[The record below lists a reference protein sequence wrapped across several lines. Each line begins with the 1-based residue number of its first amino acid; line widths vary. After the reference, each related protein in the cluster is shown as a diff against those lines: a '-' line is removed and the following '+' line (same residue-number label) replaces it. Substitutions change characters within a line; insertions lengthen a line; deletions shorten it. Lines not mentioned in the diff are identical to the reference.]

1 MSSNDRPWF
10 KFFPRDWLSDEKV
23 RALSFFARG
32 VYVEI
37 LSLLWNTSSCEL
49 PADIERLSK
58 RVGLPAEEFQKA
70 WDEIQFPGEEILKIK
85 RGKIRSSRLFSQKVE
100 LEAISD
106 TRRKAA
112 KVRWGKGLDANALQ
126 PDMQKHAIT
135 EPDTEAEA
143 ETDIEKEQNAATAA
157 DPAGSVFSNQKK
169 SNHYSKI
176 VGKYVAEI
184 DAVSL
189 EVSRRFSQKKMNPFQ
204 FAQRAANENQ
214 HPQAIIDSLR
224 AVVEQKVKQPW
235 AYARAVL
242 KTKSQ
247 NYREQEFQAE
257 AAAFKETYTAPKKL
271 KAILATIGKEPKK

>member
-1 MSSNDRPWF
+1 MKWF
-10 KFFPRDWLSDEKV
+10 KHISDSLDDPFIFDLMDRFGDFGYLGFFGILEIYAREFKAVDGWLLDVSLKFVAEKLHKKTV
-23 RALSFFARG
+23 KQTTN
-32 VYVEI
+32 
-37 LSLLWNTSSCEL
+37 LL
-49 PADIERLSK
+49 
-58 RVGLPAEEFQKA
+58 Q
-70 WDEIQFPGEEILKIK
+70 
-85 RGKIRSSRLFSQKVE
+85 SRLIQKKWRVKIDGDRLQLFIPKFWELLDESTKKKLRERASFSGN
-100 LEAISD
+100 L
-106 TRRKAA
+106 
-112 KVRWGKGLDANALQ
+112 
-126 PDMQKHAIT
+126 P
-135 EPDTEAEA
+135 
-143 ETDIEKEQNAATAA
+143 ETFRNDPPTDRDRDRDRDKRTNPAATAA
-157 DPAGSVFSNQKK
+157 PDGVPFPDKK
-169 SNHYSKI
+169 SSNHYSKI

-189 EVSRRFSQKKMNPFQ
+189 EVSRRFPQKKMNPFQ

-257 AAAFKETYTAPKKL
+257 AAAFKETYTAPEKL